1 MGENDILSHKNAD
14 VKYRGTPL
22 IQLPMGQKSLVILTG
37 YGQIIT
43 ACKKKGAAKRKTT
56 EKDSII

>member
-1 MGENDILSHKNAD
+1 
-14 VKYRGTPL
+14 
-22 IQLPMGQKSLVILTG
+22 MGQKSLVILTG

-43 ACKKKGAAKRKTT
+43 AYKKKGAAKRKTT